1 MIFSNKGKSI
11 IFRPTPDDHAIN
23 KRQVTGL
30 LTLQLTADVLLTYYE
45 TMIYDLN
52 VILVR
57 TQRRN
62 INCMFD
68 NVE

>member
-30 LTLQLTADVLLTYYE
+30 LTLQLSADVLLTYYE
-45 TMIYDLN
+45 TMI
-52 VILVR
+52 
-57 TQRRN
+57 
-62 INCMFD
+62 
-68 NVE
+68 